1 LLLARRGDK
10 SRGSIVHVDILIIA
24 LVVTAL
30 VTILLVLDNL
40 KVLRNLSSTFLESP
54 LDSLKTNK
62 VALDGLFPE
71 LHNLFGDRDF
81 ALVLDVEI
89 ELVLHDLQ
97 QDGFDVKFIGIGALD
112 KQITDGTGEPVALCG
127 TVLASP
133 AAGDGNGEGRPEAQG
148 VPDAEVEFGLD
159 CFCALLAAE
168 VKLELRRLCIPWSAM
183 IVLWYQVC
191 NDGIII
197 SRQGNFELGPGLLQV
212 SEFWRRLVVDPGDG
226 EGRHQRHD
234 RRCAE
239 GFISAV

>member
-62 VALDGLFPE
+62 VALGGLFPE